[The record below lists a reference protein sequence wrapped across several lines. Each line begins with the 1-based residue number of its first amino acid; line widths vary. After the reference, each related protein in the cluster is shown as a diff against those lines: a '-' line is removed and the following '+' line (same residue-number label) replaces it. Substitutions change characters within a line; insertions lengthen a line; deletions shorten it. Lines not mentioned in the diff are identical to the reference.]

1 MKGHDGYNCDIG
13 RLRSLNSLCERAEA
27 VGVKYD
33 VVAFRVEA
41 SGKKRSWKGSET
53 ASAHKSIKME
63 DENAC
68 RDQQVKG
75 RALVEKAV
83 YKDIIG

>member
-1 MKGHDGYNCDIG
+1 VKGRDGYNCDIG

-41 SGKKRSWKGSET
+41 
-53 ASAHKSIKME
+53 HKSIKME

-68 RDQQVKG
+68 RDKQVKG

-83 YKDIIG
+83 YKDIVG